1 MCFKEVKACTFLAS
15 FAQSLHCAYNVMFV
29 QDLTQFNTAHN
40 RQISMVG
47 IPETE
52 VSHKRK
58 QHPLTIS
65 FADEEEIIN
74 PEDIDPTIGKFRNM
88 VQTTII
94 PTKVIYYCTFS
105 NWQQPLTRSFTQKVI
120 LHSEAKSLQVYI
132 GLVETVIYFVLSFLN
147 ITLSPFSFLIENEA
161 VR

>member
-1 MCFKEVKACTFLAS
+1 MHNSTAAAVLTFVVS
-15 FAQSLHCAYNVMFV
+15 SP

-47 IPETE
+47 ISEMD

-58 QHPLTIS
+58 QHPLSIS

-74 PEDIDPTIGKFRNM
+74 PEDIDPTIGRFRNM

-94 PTKVIYYCTFS
+94 PTKVSTFGS
-105 NWQQPLTRSFTQKVI
+105 NL
-120 LHSEAKSLQVYI
+120 SL
-132 GLVETVIYFVLSFLN
+132 
-147 ITLSPFSFLIENEA
+147 
-161 VR
+161 